1 MGKAVSHS
9 DNTILRELAKR
20 VAEIAARP
28 EQDRKRQMWYDHNAL
43 RATKPMVLVFPE
55 GGWVELLDENGLRCQ
70 DPLLRGWEYELRR
83 RLYVAEH
90 FNDDQITDN
99 RFLVSYVHTT
109 TGLGLEAR
117 RIQPNTDRGAYV
129 WEPPVKQRKDLDK
142 LQTLRTEVDCE
153 ATERN
158 RQRAEEV
165 FEGLLEV
172 HVGQSWWW
180 SPTLT
185 WDWAQLRGLE
195 QMMWDMVD
203 DPEFA
208 HAGLRRLMEIKLEW
222 MKSLEEQGLLMLNN
236 GNDYVGSGGLGFTEE
251 LPADDFDGKHVRLRD
266 IWGFAEAQEAVG
278 LSPQMWNEFVLEYN
292 LPFLEQCGL
301 NCFGCCEPLTDRLDI
316 LKERVPRLRRISISP
331 WADREKAAESLGR
344 DYIYSWKP
352 NPAQLAAMRFDENK
366 VRSYIRET
374 LEMTRGCV
382 VEIVLKDTHTCNN
395 QPERFDRWAQIAQE
409 ESLRAAQQQ

>member
-1 MGKAVSHS
+1 VSNS
-9 DNTILRELAKR
+9 DCIIVRDLAER

-28 EQDRKRQMWYDHNAL
+28 EQDQKRQMWYDHNAL
-43 RATKPMVLVFPE
+43 RPTKPMVLVFPE
-55 GGWVELLDENGLRCQ
+55 GSWVELLDDSELRCE
-70 DPLLRGWEYELRR
+70 DPLLRGWEHHLRH
-83 RLYVAEH
+83 RLYIAEH
-90 FNDDQITDN
+90 FNDDQVTD
-99 RFLVSYVHTT
+99 RRLLFGYVNTT
-109 TGLGLEAR
+109 TGLGLEAE

-129 WEPPVKQRKDLDK
+129 WNSPVKEPHDLDK
-142 LQTLRTEVDCE
+142 LQTPHTEVDYE

-158 RQRAEEV
+158 RQRAAEL
-165 FEGLLEV
+165 FEGLLDV
-172 HVGQSWWW
+172 SVGQSWWW

-185 WDWAQLRGLE
+185 WDWAELRGLE

-208 HAGLRRLMEIKLEW
+208 HAGMRRLMEVKLEW
-222 MKSLEEQGLLMLNN
+222 MESLEEQGLLMLNN

-251 LPADDFDGKHVRLRD
+251 LPVDGFDGEHVRLRD
-266 IWGFAEAQEAVG
+266 RWGFTEAQEAVG

-292 LPFLEQCGL
+292 LPFMERCGL

-316 LKERVPRLRRISISP
+316 LKERVPRLRRISISA

-344 DYIYSWKP
+344 NYIYSWKP
-352 NPAQLAAMRFDENK
+352 NPAQLAAVQFNEDK

-409 ESLRAAQQQ
+409 ESLRAAQQ